1 MGEIGDEIKLM
12 EDVLRIILPAYM
24 LVYFGV
30 AFVWRSVVVY
40 KTTGINPY
48 VLGGSD
54 NAYDYIGVVFRLTFL
69 AVVGVIILF
78 SAFGGFYDYAAPI
91 NWLENDFVRWFGLA
105 LLVVS
110 LIWTAIAQVQMGASW
125 RIGIDKKNRTELV
138 EKGLFKVSRNPIF
151 LGMRLA
157 LLGFF
162 LTIPNAVTLLTFVLG
177 DVLMQIQVR
186 LEEEHLKNLHG
197 RQYADFCGRVR
208 RWI

>member
-1 MGEIGDEIKLM
+1 M
-12 EDVLRIILPAYM
+12 EDVLRIILPAY
-24 LVYFGV
+24 LIVYFAV
-30 AFVWRSVVVY
+30 AFVWRSVAVY
-40 KTTGINPY
+40 RATGINPY

-78 SAFGGFYDYAAPI
+78 SVFSGFYDYAAPVR
-91 NWLENDFVRWFGLA
+91 WLERDFIRWFGLG
-105 LLVVS
+105 LLVAS
-110 LIWTAIAQVQMGASW
+110 LVWTAVAQFQMGASW
-125 RIGIDKKNRTELV
+125 RIGIDRKNRTELV
-138 EKGLFKVSRNPIF
+138 EKGLFSVSRNPIF

-157 LLGFF
+157 LAGFF
-162 LTIPNAVTLLTFVLG
+162 LTIPNAVTLLTLVLG

-197 RQYADFCGRVR
+197 ANYAEFCRKVR

>member
-1 MGEIGDEIKLM
+1 M
-12 EDVLRIILPAYM
+12 EETLRIILPVY
-24 LVYFGV
+24 LVVYFAV

-40 KTTGINPY
+40 RTTGINPY

-54 NAYDYIGVVFRLTFL
+54 NAYDYIFVVFRLTFL

-78 SAFGGFYDYAAPI
+78 SAFSSAYDYTAPI
-91 NWLENDFVRWFGLA
+91 VWLESHVVRGFGLV
-105 LLVVS
+105 LLVAS
-110 LIWTAIAQVQMGASW
+110 LIWTAIAQMQMGKSW

-157 LLGFF
+157 LIGFF
-162 LTIPNAVTLLTFVLG
+162 LTIPNAITLLTMVLG

-186 LEEEHLKNLHG
+186 LEEEHLRNLHG
-197 RQYADFCGRVR
+197 ENYAEFCRKVR

>member
-1 MGEIGDEIKLM
+1 M
-12 EDVLRIILPAYM
+12 EENLRIILPVY
-24 LVYFGV
+24 LVVYFAV

-54 NAYDYIGVVFRLTFL
+54 NPYDYIGVVFRLTFL

-78 SAFGGFYDYAAPI
+78 SAFSKFYEYATPI
-91 NWLENDFVRWFGLA
+91 VWLESDFVRWFGLG
-105 LLVVS
+105 LLVAS
-110 LIWTAIAQVQMGASW
+110 LVWTAIAQMQMGASW
-125 RIGIDKKNRTELV
+125 RIGIDKKNQTELV
-138 EKGLFKVSRNPIF
+138 KKGLFKVSRNPIF

-162 LTIPNAVTLLTFVLG
+162 LTIPNAITLLTLGLG

-186 LEEEHLKNLHG
+186 LEEEHLRNLHG
-197 RQYADFCGRVR
+197 ERYAEFCRKVR

>member
-1 MGEIGDEIKLM
+1 M
-12 EDVLRIILPAYM
+12 EDVLRIILPVY
-24 LVYFGV
+24 LVVYFAV

-54 NAYDYIGVVFRLTFL
+54 NAYDYIGVVFRMTFL
-69 AVVGVIILF
+69 AIVGVIILF
-78 SAFGGFYDYAAPI
+78 AASANLYDYAAPLR
-91 NWLENDFVRWFGLA
+91 WLEVDFVRWFGLV
-105 LLVVS
+105 LLVAS
-110 LIWTAIAQVQMGASW
+110 LVWTAIAQFQMGASW

-138 EKGLFKVSRNPIF
+138 EKGLFSVSRNPIF

-157 LLGFF
+157 LVGFF
-162 LTIPNAVTLLTFVLG
+162 LTIPNAITLLTLVLG

-186 LEEEHLKNLHG
+186 LEEEHLRNLHG
-197 RQYADFCGRVR
+197 EKYAEFSSRVR

>member
-1 MGEIGDEIKLM
+1 M
-12 EDVLRIILPAYM
+12 EDFLRIILPVY
-24 LVYFGV
+24 LVVYFAV

-54 NAYDYIGVVFRLTFL
+54 NAYDYIGATFRLTFL
-69 AVVGVIILF
+69 AVSGVIILF
-78 SAFGGFYDYAAPI
+78 AASANLYDYAAPLR
-91 NWLENDFVRWFGLA
+91 WLERDAVRWFGLA
-105 LLVVS
+105 LLVAS
-110 LIWTAIAQVQMGASW
+110 LVWTAVAQFQMGASW

-138 EKGLFKVSRNPIF
+138 EKGLFAVSRNPIF

-157 LLGFF
+157 LVGFF
-162 LTIPNAVTLLTFVLG
+162 LTIPNAVTLLTLVLG

-186 LEEEHLKNLHG
+186 LEEEHLSKLHDK
-197 RQYADFCGRVR
+197 QYTEFCSRVR

>member
-1 MGEIGDEIKLM
+1 M
-12 EDVLRIILPAYM
+12 EDVLRIILPVY
-24 LVYFGV
+24 LVIYFAV

-40 KTTGINPY
+40 KKTGINPY

-78 SAFGGFYDYAAPI
+78 SVFSGFYDYAAPVR
-91 NWLENDFVRWFGLA
+91 WLERDLIRWFGLM
-105 LLVVS
+105 LLVAS
-110 LIWTAIAQVQMGASW
+110 LVWTAIAQFQMGASW

-138 EKGLFKVSRNPIF
+138 EKGLFTVSRNPIF

-157 LLGFF
+157 LAGFL
-162 LTIPNAVTLLTFVLG
+162 LTIPNAVTLLTMVLG

-186 LEEEHLKNLHG
+186 LEEEHLSNLHG
-197 RQYADFCGRVR
+197 ERYAEFCGRVR

>member
-1 MGEIGDEIKLM
+1 M
-12 EDVLRIILPAYM
+12 EEFLRIILPVY
-24 LVYFGV
+24 LVVYFAV

-54 NAYDYIGVVFRLTFL
+54 NAYDYIGVIFRLTFL

-78 SAFGGFYDYAAPI
+78 SGFSSVYDYAAPI
-91 NWLENDFVRWFGLA
+91 VWLERDFIRWFGLV
-105 LLVVS
+105 LLIAS
-110 LIWTAIAQVQMGASW
+110 LVWTATAQFQMGASW

-138 EKGLFKVSRNPIF
+138 EKGLFGVSRNPIF
-151 LGMRLA
+151 LGMRFALA
-157 LLGFF
+157 GFF
-162 LTIPNAVTLLTFVLG
+162 LTIPNAVTLLTLGLG

-186 LEEEHLKNLHG
+186 LEEEHLRNLHG
-197 RQYADFCGRVR
+197 EKYAEFCKKVR

>member
-1 MGEIGDEIKLM
+1 M
-12 EDVLRIILPAYM
+12 EDFLRIILPVY
-24 LVYFGV
+24 LVVYFAV

-54 NAYDYIGVVFRLTFL
+54 NAYDYIGVVFRMTFL

-78 SAFGGFYDYAAPI
+78 AASANLYGYAAPLR
-91 NWLENDFVRWFGLA
+91 WLEVDFVRWFGLA
-105 LLVVS
+105 LLVAS
-110 LIWTAIAQVQMGASW
+110 LVWTAVAQFQMGASW

-138 EKGLFKVSRNPIF
+138 EKGLFSISRNPIF

-157 LLGFF
+157 LVGFF
-162 LTIPNAVTLLTFVLG
+162 LTIPNAVTLLTLVLG

-186 LEEEHLKNLHG
+186 LEEEHLRNLHG
-197 RQYADFCGRVR
+197 TRYAEFSSRVR

>member
-1 MGEIGDEIKLM
+1 M
-12 EDVLRIILPAYM
+12 EELLRIILPVY
-24 LVYFGV
+24 LVVYFAV

-78 SAFGGFYDYAAPI
+78 SAFAGFYDYAAPVR
-91 NWLENDFVRWFGLA
+91 WLERDLIRWAGLV
-105 LLVVS
+105 LLVGS
-110 LIWTAIAQVQMGASW
+110 LVWTAVAQFQMGASW

-138 EKGLFKVSRNPIF
+138 EKGLFTVSRNPIF

-157 LLGFF
+157 LAGFF
-162 LTIPNAVTLLTFVLG
+162 LTIPNAVTLLTMVLG

-186 LEEEHLKNLHG
+186 LEEEHLRNLHG
-197 RQYADFCGRVR
+197 EKYAEFCKKVR

>member
-1 MGEIGDEIKLM
+1 M
-12 EDVLRIILPAYM
+12 EDVLRIILPVY
-24 LVYFGV
+24 LVVYFAV

-40 KTTGINPY
+40 RTTGINPY
-48 VLGGSD
+48 VLGGSE

-78 SAFGGFYDYAAPI
+78 SAFSSVYDYAAPI
-91 NWLENDFVRWFGLA
+91 VWLEHDFIRWFGLV
-105 LLVVS
+105 LLAAS
-110 LIWTAIAQVQMGASW
+110 LVWTAAAQFQMGASW

-138 EKGLFKVSRNPIF
+138 EKGLFSVSRNPIF

-157 LLGFF
+157 LAGFF
-162 LTIPNAVTLLTFVLG
+162 LTIPNAVTLLTLVLG

-186 LEEEHLKNLHG
+186 LEEEHLRNLHG
-197 RQYADFCGRVR
+197 EKYAEFCRRVR

>member
-1 MGEIGDEIKLM
+1 M
-12 EDVLRIILPAYM
+12 EDVLRIILPAY
-24 LVYFGV
+24 LIVYFAV

-54 NAYDYIGVVFRLTFL
+54 NAYDYIGVTFRLTFL
-69 AVVGVIILF
+69 AVVGVIVLF
-78 SAFGGFYDYAAPI
+78 SLFSSFYDYAAPLR
-91 NWLENDFVRWFGLA
+91 WLERDFMRWGGLA

-110 LIWTAIAQVQMGASW
+110 LIWTAIAQIQMGASW

-138 EKGLFKVSRNPIF
+138 EKGLFSVSRNPIF

-157 LLGFF
+157 LAGFF
-162 LTIPNAVTLLTFVLG
+162 LTIPNAVTLLTLVLG

-186 LEEEHLKNLHG
+186 LEEEHLRNLHG
-197 RQYADFCGRVR
+197 AKYAEFIGRVR

>member
-1 MGEIGDEIKLM
+1 M
-12 EDVLRIILPAYM
+12 EETLRIILPLY
-24 LVYFGV
+24 LVVYFGI

-78 SAFGGFYDYAAPI
+78 SVFSGFYDYVAPI
-91 NWLENDFVRWFGLA
+91 AWLESEFVRWFGLI
-105 LLVVS
+105 LLIIS
-110 LIWTAIAQVQMGASW
+110 LIWTSIAQVQMGTSW
-125 RIGIDKKNRTELV
+125 RIGIDKKNKTELV
-138 EKGLFKVSRNPIF
+138 ESGLFKVSRNPIF
-151 LGMRLA
+151 LGMGLA
-157 LLGFF
+157 LIGFF
-162 LTIPNAVTLLTFVLG
+162 LTIPNAITLLTMILG

-186 LEEEHLKNLHG
+186 LEEEHLRNLHG
-197 RQYADFCGRVR
+197 ERYAEYCQKVR

>member
-1 MGEIGDEIKLM
+1 M
-12 EDVLRIILPAYM
+12 EDALRIILPVY
-24 LVYFGV
+24 LVIYFAV

-69 AVVGVIILF
+69 ALVGAVLLF
-78 SAFGGFYDYAAPI
+78 SVFSGFYGYAAPI
-91 NWLENDFVRWFGLA
+91 NWLERDFVRWAGLA
-105 LLVVS
+105 LLAAS
-110 LIWTAIAQVQMGASW
+110 LVWTAVAQMQMGASW
-125 RIGIDKKNRTELV
+125 RIGIDKTNRTELV
-138 EKGLFKVSRNPIF
+138 EKGLFRVSRNPVF

-162 LTIPNAVTLLTFVLG
+162 LTIPNAVTLLTLGLG
-177 DVLMQIQVR
+177 DCLMQIQVR
-186 LEEEHLKNLHG
+186 LEEEHLRSLHG
-197 RQYADFCGRVR
+197 EKYVEFCRAVR

>member
-1 MGEIGDEIKLM
+1 M
-12 EDVLRIILPAYM
+12 EESLRIILPVY
-24 LVYFGV
+24 LVVYFAV
-30 AFVWRSVVVY
+30 AFVWRSVAVY
-40 KTTGINPY
+40 RTTGINPY

-78 SAFGGFYDYAAPI
+78 SIFTGFYVYAAPI
-91 NWLENDFVRWFGLA
+91 SWLERDFVRWFGLV

-110 LIWTAIAQVQMGASW
+110 LVWTAVAQMQMGASW

-138 EKGLFKVSRNPIF
+138 QKGLFAVSRNPIF

-157 LLGFF
+157 LAGFF
-162 LTIPNAVTLLTFVLG
+162 LTIPNAVTLLTLGLG

-186 LEEEHLKNLHG
+186 LEEEHLKGLHG
-197 RQYADFCGRVR
+197 EKYAEFCRAVR
-208 RWI
+208 RWL

>member
-1 MGEIGDEIKLM
+1 M
-12 EDVLRIILPAYM
+12 EDALRIILPVY
-24 LVYFGV
+24 LVIYFAV

-54 NAYDYIGVVFRLTFL
+54 NAYDYIGIVFRLTFL
-69 AVVGVIILF
+69 AVVGVIVLF
-78 SAFGGFYDYAAPI
+78 SAFYGFYDYAAPLR
-91 NWLENDFVRWFGLA
+91 WLERDFVRWFGLV
-105 LLVVS
+105 LLVGS
-110 LIWTAIAQVQMGASW
+110 LVWTAIAQFQMGASW

-138 EKGLFKVSRNPIF
+138 EKGLFSVSRNPIF

-157 LLGFF
+157 LAGFF
-162 LTIPNAVTLLTFVLG
+162 LTIPNAVTLLTLVLG

-197 RQYADFCGRVR
+197 ERYEEFCKKVR

>member
-1 MGEIGDEIKLM
+1 M
-12 EDVLRIILPAYM
+12 EDVLRIILPVY
-24 LVYFGV
+24 LVIYFAV

-40 KTTGINPY
+40 QTTGVNPY

-78 SAFGGFYDYAAPI
+78 SVFSSVYAYAAPI
-91 NWLENDFVRWFGLA
+91 VWLESDAVRGFGLV
-105 LLVVS
+105 LLIVS
-110 LIWTAIAQVQMGASW
+110 LVWTAVAQVQMGASW

-162 LTIPNAVTLLTFVLG
+162 LTIPNAVTLLTLVLG

-186 LEEEHLKNLHG
+186 LEEEHLRGLHG
-197 RQYADFCGRVR
+197 EKYSEFCRRVR

>member
-1 MGEIGDEIKLM
+1 M
-12 EDVLRIILPAYM
+12 EDVLRIILPLY
-24 LVYFGV
+24 LVVYFAV

-54 NAYDYIGVVFRLTFL
+54 NAYDYIGVVFRMTFL

-78 SAFGGFYDYAAPI
+78 AASANLYDYAAPLR
-91 NWLENDFVRWFGLA
+91 WLELDFVRWFGLV
-105 LLVVS
+105 LLIAS
-110 LIWTAIAQVQMGASW
+110 LVWTATAQVQMGASW

-138 EKGLFKVSRNPIF
+138 EKGLFSVSRNPIF

-157 LLGFF
+157 LAGFF

-186 LEEEHLKNLHG
+186 LEEEHLRNLHG
-197 RQYADFCGRVR
+197 AKYAEFTERVR

>member
-1 MGEIGDEIKLM
+1 M
-12 EDVLRIILPAYM
+12 EEFLRIILPVY
-24 LVYFGV
+24 LVVYFAV

-54 NAYDYIGVVFRLTFL
+54 NAYDYIGVIFRLTFL

-78 SAFGGFYDYAAPI
+78 SVFSSVYHYAAPI
-91 NWLENDFVRWFGLA
+91 VWLERDFIRWFGLV
-105 LLVVS
+105 LLVAS
-110 LIWTAIAQVQMGASW
+110 LVWTATAQFQMGASW

-138 EKGLFKVSRNPIF
+138 EKGLFGVSRNPIF
-151 LGMRLA
+151 LGMRFALA
-157 LLGFF
+157 GFF
-162 LTIPNAVTLLTFVLG
+162 LTIPNAVTLLTLGLG

-186 LEEEHLKNLHG
+186 LEEEHLRNLHG
-197 RQYADFCGRVR
+197 EKYAEFCKKVR

>member
-1 MGEIGDEIKLM
+1 M
-12 EDVLRIILPAYM
+12 EDVLRIVLPAY
-24 LVYFGV
+24 LVIYFAV

-78 SAFGGFYDYAAPI
+78 SLFGGFYDYAAPVR
-91 NWLENDFVRWFGLA
+91 WLEHDFVRWFGLVLLA
-105 LLVVS
+105 LSLV
-110 LIWTAIAQVQMGASW
+110 WTAVAQMQMGASW

-138 EKGLFKVSRNPIF
+138 EKGLFGLSRNPIF

-157 LLGFF
+157 LAGFF
-162 LTIPNAVTLLTFVLG
+162 LTIPNAVTLSTLVLG

-186 LEEEHLKNLHG
+186 LEEEHLGNLHG
-197 RQYADFCGRVR
+197 ERYALFTTRVR

>member
-1 MGEIGDEIKLM
+1 M
-12 EDVLRIILPAYM
+12 EDVLRIILPAYL
-24 LVYFGV
+24 LVYFAV

-40 KTTGINPY
+40 RTTGINPY

-54 NAYDYIGVVFRLTFL
+54 NAYDYIGFVFRLTFL

-78 SAFGGFYDYAAPI
+78 SLFDGFYDYAAPI
-91 NWLENDFVRWFGLA
+91 SWLEHDFVRWFGLA
-105 LLVVS
+105 LLALS
-110 LIWTAIAQVQMGASW
+110 LVWTAVAQMQMGASW
-125 RIGIDKKNRTELV
+125 RIGIDKQNRTELV
-138 EKGLFKVSRNPIF
+138 EKGLFAVSRNPIF

-157 LLGFF
+157 LAGFF

-186 LEEEHLKNLHG
+186 LEEEHLGNLHG
-197 RQYADFCGRVR
+197 AKYAEFTSRVR